1 MKRSTLVL
9 ILVFGG
15 LAVVI
20 AGGLV
25 AASLVAALRDETG
38 SGGLGAP
45 GLGFITIEGT
55 ISDSREIVRDIRQ
68 LSRNSS
74 VRGLLVR
81 VDSPGGVVTPAH
93 EIYTELKRVKESGK
107 PVVVSMGTMAAS
119 GGYYVSVP
127 ADLIVANPGTLT
139 GSIGVIME
147 LPILRGLLDK
157 LGMRVEVVKS
167 REHKDI
173 GSPFREMTP
182 GDRALLQGVVTDV
195 YEQFVA
201 VVSQE
206 RNIPPDSVRGFAD
219 GRILTGRQA
228 LALGLV
234 DTLGTLEDAKLMA
247 AELCGIKGEPRL
259 VKPAPRLNV
268 WLRRLMDGM
277 SEKLLG
283 IPQTPRLSY
292 RW

>member
-15 LAVVI
+15 LAVVV

-25 AASLVAALRDETG
+25 AAVFVAALQDEG
-38 SGGLGAP
+38 EGGLGSPA
-45 GLGFITIEGT
+45 LGYITIEGT
-55 ISDSREIVRDIRQ
+55 ISDSRETVRDIRQ
-68 LSRNSS
+68 LSRNSA

-93 EIYTELKRVKESGK
+93 EIYTELKRVRESGK
-107 PVVVSMGTMAAS
+107 PVVVSMGTVAAS
-119 GGYYVSVP
+119 GGYYVSAP
-127 ADLIVANPGTLT
+127 ADMIVANPGTLT

-173 GSPFREMTP
+173 GSPFRDMTP
-182 GDRALLQGVVTDV
+182 GDRALLQGVVADV

-206 RNIPPDSVRGFAD
+206 REIPLDSVRRFAD

-234 DTLGTLEDAKLMA
+234 DTLGTLEDAKLIA
-247 AELCGIKGEPRL
+247 AEICGIKGEPRL
-259 VKPAPRLNV
+259 VKPAPKLNV

-283 IPQTPRLSY
+283 VPQIPRLSY

>member
-1 MKRSTLVL
+1 MKRSTIVMLAA
-9 ILVFGG
+9 FGG
-15 LAVVI
+15 LAVLI
-20 AGGLV
+20 AGGLL
-25 AASLVAALRDETG
+25 AALLIAALRQDEM
-38 SGGLGAP
+38 GLGP
-45 GLGFITIEGT
+45 GSPALGYVTVEGT
-55 ISDSREIVRDIRQ
+55 ITDSRETVKDIRQ

-81 VDSPGGVVTPAH
+81 VDSPGGVVTPSH
-93 EIYTELKRVKESGK
+93 EIYIELKRVRDSGK

-119 GGYYVSVP
+119 GGYYVSAP
-127 ADLIVANPGTLT
+127 ASLIVANPGTLT

-157 LGMRVEVVKS
+157 LGMRVEVIKS

-173 GSPFREMTP
+173 GSPFRDMTA
-182 GDRALLQGVVTDV
+182 GDRELLQGVVADV
-195 YEQFVA
+195 YEQFVS
-201 VVSQE
+201 VVSEE
-206 RNIPPDSVRGFAD
+206 RKIPPDSVRRFAD

-234 DTLGTLEDAKLMA
+234 DTLGTLEDAKLIA
-247 AELCGIKGEPRL
+247 AELCGIKGEPRI
-259 VKPAPRLNV
+259 VRPAPKLNV

-283 IPQTPRLSY
+283 VPQLPRLSY